1 MPLKTQRER
10 QTAPPRVRAV
20 IDSWRREDSAPPA
33 APAEAAPAYDPE
45 ANAAALEEIRRL
57 QAELDQLSE
66 PGEKM
71 EAKVTKGE
79 AFEIS
84 PQEKTW
90 IEARRR
96 ELAAEQ
102 PVKLTD
108 LTPEKINA
116 LPKDEIAALMR
127 RILAGNV
134 AP

>member
-1 MPLKTQRER
+1 MP
-10 QTAPPRVRAV
+10 
-20 IDSWRREDSAPPA
+20 
-33 APAEAAPAYDPE
+33 
-45 ANAAALEEIRRL
+45 
-57 QAELDQLSE
+57 
-66 PGEKM
+66 
-71 EAKVTKGE
+71 EAKVTRGE
-79 AFEIS
+79 SFEIS
-84 PQEKTW
+84 PEEKTW